1 MRSKE
6 VITINITG
14 IDAEKERLVDLL
26 ERADVP
32 QHKRDVLQ
40 PVIDNL
46 SWQRGKL
53 EEAMQQMKE
62 ATLTVEYDNG
72 GGQKGTRENPIFRA
86 YISLWKAYLA
96 GLDKV
101 VDTLPDD
108 LKSEALPSGISVL
121 DKVKK
126 MRGEGA

>member
-1 MRSKE
+1 M
-6 VITINITG
+6 ITIKNTDVDI
-14 IDAEKERLVDLL
+14 EKARLLDLL
-26 ERADVP
+26 ERANVP
-32 QHKRDVLQ
+32 QQKRDALQ
-40 PVIDNL
+40 PIIDNI

-53 EEAMQQMKE
+53 EEAMRQMKK

-101 VDTLPDD
+101 IDALPDD
-108 LKSEALPSGISVL
+108 LKSEAVPSGISVL

-126 MRGEGA
+126 MRGESA